1 VSNDLFTSKEDPFD
15 DPLWQRALAMAGAPP
30 RPAKGYVTCNLDW
43 LARVLPLVRNVK
55 QLVILQL
62 LYRKCLIGRSRTVS
76 LSNREL
82 LPFGIS
88 RQAKYRAL
96 AALKE
101 ARAVATKSGR
111 NGKPLV
117 VTLHDFP

>member
-1 VSNDLFTSKEDPFD
+1 MSGDLFTEEDPFD
-15 DPLWQRALAMAGAPP
+15 DPQWQRALAMAGAPP

-43 LARVLPLVRNVK
+43 LARMLPLVRNVK
-55 QLVILQL
+55 QLVILL
-62 LYRKCLIGRSRTVS
+62 LVYRKCLIGRSRAVP
-76 LSNREL
+76 LSNHEL

-101 ARAVATKSGR
+101 ARAIATESGR
-111 NGKPLV
+111 NGKSLV